1 MGDSALDNLNK
12 DDLQGLITELVISS
26 DMYFHFAEHI
36 SIMQNENTYR
46 MTQ

>member
-26 DMYFHFAEHI
+26 DMHFHFAEHI
-36 SIMQNENTYR
+36 LVLICSAK
-46 MTQ
+46 